1 MKDVELEVLSREQV
15 MDEKL
20 DKIIA
25 MLEQL
30 LPEPEPVECVHVT
43 NSQTA
48 DATGWVKCSKCQK
61 KLYQA

>member
-1 MKDVELEVLSREQV
+1 MTTN
-15 MDEKL
+15 EKL

-43 NSQTA
+43 TSQVP
-48 DATGWVKCSKCQK
+48 DATGWVKCDKCGK
-61 KLYQA
+61 GLYQA